1 MMNNLFKVCLLL
13 WVTFVVLSCASTQVQ
28 DNSRAEGHSKL
39 SNTVSSKNK
48 KCIVPPFEIPQRDWV
63 SRPVG
68 FRILEEQ
75 RFFSAVSQQPGV
87 IALPSGV
94 HYKILR
100 AGCGEM
106 PTLGS
111 TVKVRYHLTLLNGS
125 VIDSSYYRKE
135 TPSFPLSQ
143 VIPGWAEAVTLM
155 QPGAIWEI
163 YIPSSLG
170 YGSQGGGPVP
180 GNAGLIFTVELLAFN

>member
-1 MMNNLFKVCLLL
+1 MNLFLKAVLLL
-13 WVTFVVLSCASTQVQ
+13 VVPLSVLSCANKQAS
-28 DNSRAEGHSKL
+28 NSVGSREHS
-39 SNTVSSKNK
+39 SHAGAVSVKNK
-48 KCIVPPFEIPQRDWV
+48 TCVVTPAEISQADWV
-63 SRPVG
+63 RRPGG

-75 RFFSAVSQQPGV
+75 RFFAEIAQQPGV
-87 IALPSGV
+87 VALPSGV

-106 PTLGS
+106 PTRNS

-135 TPSFPLSQ
+135 TPNLPLNQ

-163 YIPSSLG
+163 YIPSYMG
-170 YGSQGGGPVP
+170 YGAKGGGPVP
-180 GNAGLIFTVELLAFN
+180 GNAGLIFTVELLGFN